1 MNAIFKGLSHVY
13 EPHNIFRGFIDYVH
27 VRMILSYV
35 LVMTNDY
42 THTHFLCT

>member
-1 MNAIFKGLSHVY
+1 MNAILKEGLSHVY
-13 EPHNIFRGFIDYVH
+13 ELHTIFKGFID

-42 THTHFLCT
+42 THTRFLCI